1 MKIPQNIFYAHGYG
15 KVAPWVDLANS
26 EEWDGFGRRTDHL
39 GDPAW
44 LAAFVKHWKLAP
56 ISLGSSSLGRLQ
68 ELRDTLRRAAQKL
81 ATGRALD
88 GGKISKLNHAL
99 NVPVRQRL
107 VQRQNGW
114 CAELVP
120 VKRNANWGLAQIA
133 ASLTKTLAGQNA
145 KRVRICANA
154 DCRWIFHDPTKAGTK
169 RWCNDRTC
177 GNRARVRRA
186 RAARKRNA

>member
-1 MKIPQNIFYAHGYG
+1 MKAPQNIFYAHGFG

-26 EEWDGFGRRTDHL
+26 EEWDGFGKRTDHL
-39 GDPAW
+39 NNPQW
-44 LAAFVKHWKLAP
+44 LVAFLKHWKLAP
-56 ISLGSSSLGRLQ
+56 ISFGNSARRRLQ
-68 ELRDTLRRAAQKL
+68 KLRNTLRRAAQKL
-81 ATGRALD
+81 ATGHTPDA
-88 GGKISKLNHAL
+88 GEISKLNHTL

-114 CAELVP
+114 RAELVP
-120 VKRNANWGLAQIA
+120 VKRDGKWALAQIA
-133 ASLTKTLAGQNA
+133 ASLTETLAGHDA
-145 KRVRICANA
+145 KRVRICANV

-186 RAARKRNA
+186 RAAQKRST

>member
-1 MKIPQNIFYAHGYG
+1 MKMPQNIFYAHGFG
-15 KVAPWVDLANS
+15 KVAPWIDLANS
-26 EEWDGFGRRTDHL
+26 EEWDGFGKRTDHL
-39 GDPAW
+39 RDPAW

-56 ISLGSSSLGRLQ
+56 ILRGKSFRLRLAN
-68 ELRDTLRRAAQKL
+68 LREFRRRAAQKL
-81 ATGRALD
+81 ATRRPLD
-88 GGKISKLNHAL
+88 AGKISKLNHAL

-107 VQRQNGW
+107 VQHQNGW
-114 CAELVP
+114 CPELVP
-120 VKRNANWGLAQIA
+120 VNRNANWTLAQIA

-169 RWCNDRTC
+169 RWCNNRTC

-186 RAARKRNA
+186 RAAQKRNA

>member
-1 MKIPQNIFYAHGYG
+1 MKAFQNIFYAHGFG

-26 EEWDGFGRRTDHL
+26 EEWDGFGKRTEHL
-39 GDPAW
+39 TDPEW
-44 LAAFVKHWKLAP
+44 LAAFLKHWKLAP
-56 ISLGSSSLGRLQ
+56 LSHGKSSRLPLAN
-68 ELRDTLRRAAQKL
+68 LRMLLRRAAQEL
-81 ATGRALD
+81 AAGHALD
-88 GGKISKLNHAL
+88 AGKIAQLNHVL

-114 CAELVP
+114 RAELVP
-120 VKRNANWGLAQIA
+120 VKRDGNWALAQIA
-133 ASLTKTLAGQNA
+133 ASLTETLAGQDA
-145 KRVRICANA
+145 KRVRICANV

-186 RAARKRNA
+186 RAARK